1 MEQKIRSALLV
12 GLDTGRDPGYE
23 RSMQELERL
32 AETAGILVL
41 GTIVQKR
48 SRMDGGH
55 YLGTGKREELAARI
69 LEETPELVIFND
81 ELTPMQVRNL
91 EQDLLCPVMDRTM
104 LILDIFAR
112 RARTREAALQ
122 VEIASLQYMLPRL
135 TGYGITMSR
144 QTAGSGL
151 HTRGAGETKLE
162 LDRRVIGRRI
172 RHLKRE
178 LDQLVVQRKT
188 RRSRRRKNDL
198 PVVSLVGY
206 TNAGKSTV
214 MNALVSAWGQRE
226 DALVHTEDLLFA
238 TVETAVR
245 RIVPGPGR
253 TFLLTDTVGFVS
265 RLPHGLIKA
274 FRSTLEEVTESD
286 LLLHVVDLSD
296 PEHGEHIQVTEN
308 TLREIG
314 VRDVP
319 VLYVYNKTDLT
330 KYPEPRRQEGK
341 IFISAREGE
350 GIGLLREA
358 IVESLFPEPVRML
371 VRLPYREGPLAGRV
385 RAGSRVLREEYQEDG
400 LLLELETDPR
410 LAARLEAYKVQTK
423 SGK

>member
-1 MEQKIRSALLV
+1 MEQEKRSALLV
-12 GLDTGRDPGYE
+12 GLDSGRDPGYS
-23 RSMQELERL
+23 RTMDELKRL
-32 AETAGILVL
+32 AESAGIQAMD
-41 GTIVQKR
+41 TMVQKR
-48 SRMDGGH
+48 SRADGGY
-55 YLGTGKREELAARI
+55 YLGSGKREELAARI
-69 LEETPELVIFND
+69 LEEKPELLIFND
-81 ELTPMQVRNL
+81 DLTPMQVRNL
-91 EQDLLCPVMDRTM
+91 EKELGCPVMDRTM

-172 RHLKRE
+172 RHLKKE
-178 LDQLVVQRKT
+178 LEQLVLQRQT
-188 RRSRRRKNDL
+188 RRSRRKKNDL

-214 MNALVSAWGQRE
+214 MNALVSAWGERD

-245 RIVPGPGR
+245 RIAPEPGKA
-253 TFLLTDTVGFVS
+253 FLLTDTVGFVS

-296 PEHGEHIQVTEN
+296 PEHGAHIQVTEN

-330 KYPEPRRQEGK
+330 EYPEPRRQEGK
-341 IFISAREGE
+341 VFISAGKAEGV
-350 GIGLLREA
+350 GLLVEA
-358 IVESLFPEPVRML
+358 ILEILFPEPVRMR
-371 VRLPYREGPLAGRV
+371 VRIPYGEGPLAGRI
-385 RAGSRVLREEYQEDG
+385 RSGSKVIREEFLEEG
-400 LLLELETDPR
+400 VLLEAEMDPR
-410 LAARLEAYKVQTK
+410 LASRLKAYVVEE
-423 SGK
+423 SEGE